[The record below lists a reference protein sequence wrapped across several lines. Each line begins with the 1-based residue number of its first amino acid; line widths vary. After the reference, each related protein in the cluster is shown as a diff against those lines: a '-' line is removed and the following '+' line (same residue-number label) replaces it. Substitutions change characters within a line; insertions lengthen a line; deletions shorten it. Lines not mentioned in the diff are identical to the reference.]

1 MRSPSP
7 GPYGGSPQGASPQPS
22 GASTPLLS
30 RAPTPPLF
38 LPSRLLDTRRRYR
51 LDLERLNFRGRSVYL
66 TDLYHTLVNCPWY
79 RFYALFIMFYL
90 AMYAVFAAFYASQP
104 GCISKVHNFWHALWF
119 SVTSSATIGY
129 GHQAPDPNCYVLN
142 LGVMAQVLVSLL
154 MQASLLGVVFARISN
169 SRGRSATIR
178 FSKALSMYR
187 KEDGL
192 YRLAFRVANLRR
204 SQVLSPKVR
213 FLLLRRQEVHPFSSC
228 EAEYVYAE
236 LPAAHIGG
244 GHLWL
249 GVPSVIEHKI
259 DHRSPLWGMG
269 EAEIE
274 NADME
279 FIVLLDGVD
288 ESTSR
293 ALEARHSYLPSD
305 IRWQHQFE
313 PCIQRRRSGKLGV
326 DFARFDSTQ
335 LRRAGSAGTL
345 GSASTNGLYPTHAGA
360 GQAQQQ
366 QQQADLLHPHP
377 YYRFSG
383 AGSGPA
389 EAGQDGGE
397 HAALAAAHPIPSPF
411 SSMLDART

>member
-7 GPYGGSPQGASPQPS
+7 GLYGSSPQGASPQPS

-30 RAPTPPLF
+30 RAPTPPLL
-38 LPSRLLDTRRRYR
+38 LPSRLLDTRKRYR
-51 LDLERLNFRGRSVYL
+51 LDLERLNFRRRSVYL
-66 TDLYHTLVNCPWY
+66 TDLYHTLVNCHWY
-79 RFYALFIMFYL
+79 RFYALFIVFYL
-90 AMYAVFAAFYASQP
+90 AMYAGFATFYASQP
-104 GCISKVHNFWHALWF
+104 GCISKTHNFWHALWF

-129 GHQAPDPNCYVLN
+129 GHQAPDPNCYLLN
-142 LGVMAQVLVSLL
+142 VGVMAQVLVSLL

-213 FLLLRRQEVHPFSSC
+213 FLLLQRQAVHPFSSC

-249 GVPSVIEHKI
+249 GVPSVIEHKV
-259 DHRSPLWGMG
+259 DQRSPLWGMG
-269 EAEIE
+269 EAEIS

-293 ALEARHSYLPSD
+293 ALEARHSYVPSD

-335 LRRAGSAGTL
+335 LCSVGSAGNL
-345 GSASTNGLYPTHAGA
+345 GSTSTSGVFSTNA

-366 QQQADLLHPHP
+366 QQQPHADLLQDFSV
-377 YYRFSG
+377 YRLAGSG
-383 AGSGPA
+383 AGTA
-389 EAGQDGGE
+389 EAGQHGTT
-397 HAALAAAHPIPSPF
+397 HADPAGAQPIPSPF
-411 SSMLDART
+411 SALLNGHT